1 MQEGSL
7 VEGDEGLYRPNC
19 QTNLVSVLHGLSL
32 LFLHL
37 TNTTAYHFGCKKPSP
52 LSSKELS
59 GWGGGSTSAPKCKNA
74 WFKSSKRIVAIFGE
88 LLQLWQNPNFLN
100 CKWPNIYQVNKREMA

>member
-59 GWGGGSTSAPKCKNA
+59 GWGGELVRLPQNVRMRGSNLPNA
-74 WFKSSKRIVAIFGE
+74 
-88 LLQLWQNPNFLN
+88 L
-100 CKWPNIYQVNKREMA
+100 